1 MKLGLKTSLFSILT
15 VAFAMGGT
23 TAWAASSVRALG
35 GSGTY
40 DSASSAA
47 GAKTTGGTKST
58 DAKGTVRAGSMRVG
72 TAGTRTSSTRGA
84 STTPRLSIGKYLGG
98 ATSVS
103 GGSSVR
109 PGQSGSGD
117 SGAVDGKL
125 QERVE
130 ALETFV
136 GYSETGA
143 SIKVDV
149 EALQADINDIT
160 GKMTVVE
167 YKDGVLSI
175 LSDKGEVL
183 TTANLATAADI
194 DGLQAAIDAIV
205 LPDVSKFLTEEN
217 LADTKAAVAAL
228 QAADTAMDSAIKAL
242 QGNMLTED
250 KLTDKVSE
258 LELADS
264 QLTAA
269 IEELKTKMPAVDGLV
284 DKAYVDELVA
294 ELNAVDTR
302 LGVSISAIQ
311 QAYVKGT
318 DFDNVVAGLNTSI
331 DSLTAADTALS
342 GLIDDINVRLSTLST
357 KQELSDG
364 LAELRAQINQ
374 ITTGGVDLLNYYT
387 IDQTKNLFLTKE
399 DAANTYATQV
409 SVSELDESVQ
419 KIVEVLNATRD
430 IATDAQSAATQNAAD
445 IAEIKSAGYVKA
457 DELATVA
464 KTGSYNDLADTPTL
478 ITQSDLD
485 VLRSALELK
494 IEQKQ
499 QKGEY
504 ATVEYLNQVKQTLDT
519 LKGDTYTKAEI
530 DQKVKEAIESGNI
543 DLTGYATT
551 TMLSEMGDELKLL
564 IDNKVDKDG
573 LGQLAY
579 LNQVGATNI
588 DTGDIEAGEMAM
600 LLVDKNGQHSWVS
613 VVVAVP

>member
-15 VAFAMGGT
+15 VAIAMGGT

-35 GSGTY
+35 GAGTY
-40 DSASSAA
+40 NSASNAA
-47 GAKTTGGTKST
+47 GAKATGATKST
-58 DAKGTVRAGSMRVG
+58 DAKGAVRAGSMRVG

-98 ATSVS
+98 ATSIS

-167 YKDGVLSI
+167 YKDGVLTI

-205 LPDVSKFLTEEN
+205 IPDVSKFLTEEN

-258 LELADS
+258 LELADV

-294 ELNAVDTR
+294 GLNAVDTR

-331 DSLTAADTALS
+331 DSLAAADAAMS
-342 GLIDDINVRLSTLST
+342 GLIDEMNVRLSAAST
-357 KQELSDG
+357 KQEV
-364 LAELRAQINQ
+364 AELRAQIDQ

-387 IDQTKNLFLTKE
+387 IDQTKNLFLSKE

-409 SVSELDESVQ
+409 SVSELDKSVQ
-419 KIVEVLNATRD
+419 TIVEVLNATRD
-430 IATDAQSAATQNAAD
+430 IATDAQSTATQNAAD
-445 IAEIKSAGYVKA
+445 IAQIKSAGYVKA
-457 DELATVA
+457 DELAMVA
-464 KTGSYNDLADTPTL
+464 KTGSYNDLTDMPTL

-494 IEQKQ
+494 IAQKQ
-499 QKGEY
+499 EKGEY
-504 ATVEYLNQVKQTLDT
+504 ATVEYLNQVKQTLDA

-530 DQKVKEAIESGNI
+530 DDKIKEAIEIGDI
-543 DLTGYATT
+543 DLTGYATK
-551 TMLSEMGDELKLL
+551 TMLGEMGDELKLL

-579 LNQVGATNI
+579 LNQVGATDI
-588 DTGDIEAGEMAM
+588 DTGGIEAGEMAM

>member
-15 VAFAMGGT
+15 VAIAMGGT

-35 GSGTY
+35 GAGTY
-40 DSASSAA
+40 NSASNAA
-47 GAKTTGGTKST
+47 GAKATGGTKST
-58 DAKGTVRAGSMRVG
+58 DAKGAVRAGSMRVG

-98 ATSVS
+98 ATSIS

-167 YKDGVLSI
+167 YKDGVLTI

-205 LPDVSKFLTEEN
+205 IPDVSKFLTEEN

-294 ELNAVDTR
+294 GLNAVDTR

-331 DSLTAADTALS
+331 DSLTAADAAMS
-342 GLIDDINVRLSTLST
+342 GLIDEMNVRLSAAST
-357 KQELSDG
+357 KQEV
-364 LAELRAQINQ
+364 AELRAQIDR

-387 IDQTKNLFLTKE
+387 IDQTKNLFLSKE

-419 KIVEVLNATRD
+419 TIVAVLNATRD
-430 IATDAQSAATQNAAD
+430 IATDAQSTATQNAAD
-445 IAEIKSAGYVKA
+445 IAQIKSAGYVKA

-464 KTGSYNDLADTPTL
+464 KTGSYNDLTDTPTL
-478 ITQSDLD
+478 ITQSDLE

-494 IEQKQ
+494 IAQKQ
-499 QKGEY
+499 EKGEY
-504 ATVEYLNQVKQTLDT
+504 ATVEYLNQVKQTLDA

-530 DQKVKEAIESGNI
+530 DDKIKEAIESGDI
-543 DLTGYATT
+543 DLTGYATK

-579 LNQVGATNI
+579 LNQVGATDI
-588 DTGDIEAGEMAM
+588 DTGDIAAGEMAM

>member
-35 GSGTY
+35 GAGTY
-40 DSASSAA
+40 DSASNAA
-47 GAKTTGGTKST
+47 GAKATGGTKLT
-58 DAKGTVRAGSMRVG
+58 DDKGTVRAGSMRVG

-98 ATSVS
+98 ATSIS

-109 PGQSGSGD
+109 PGQSGSGSESTD
-117 SGAVDGKL
+117 SKL
-125 QERVE
+125 SERVE

-167 YKDGVLSI
+167 YKDGVLTI

-183 TTANLATAADI
+183 TTVNLVTAADI

-205 LPDVSKFLTEEN
+205 IPDVSKFLTEEN
-217 LADTKAAVAAL
+217 LADTKAAIAAL
-228 QAADTAMDSAIKAL
+228 QVADTAMDSAIKAL

-250 KLTDKVSE
+250 RLTAKVSE
-258 LELADS
+258 LELADV

-294 ELNAVDTR
+294 GLNAVDTR

-331 DSLTAADTALS
+331 DSLTAADAAMS
-342 GLIDDINVRLSTLST
+342 GLIDEMNVRLSAAST
-357 KQELSDG
+357 KQEV
-364 LAELRAQINQ
+364 AELRAQIDQ

-419 KIVEVLNATRD
+419 TIVAVLNATRD
-430 IATDAQSAATQNAAD
+430 IATGAQSTAIQNAAD

-464 KTGSYNDLADTPTL
+464 KTGSYNDLTDTPTL

-485 VLRSALELK
+485 VLRSALDLK
-494 IEQKQ
+494 IAQKQ
-499 QKGEY
+499 EKGEY

-543 DLTGYATT
+543 DLTGYATK
-551 TMLSEMGDELKLL
+551 TMLGEMGDELKLL

-579 LNQVGATNI
+579 LNQVGATDI
-588 DTGDIEAGEMAM
+588 DTGDIAAGEMAM

>member
-1 MKLGLKTSLFSILT
+1 MKLGLKTSLFSMLT
-15 VAFAMGGT
+15 VAIAMGGT

-35 GSGTY
+35 GAGTY
-40 DSASSAA
+40 NSASNAA

-98 ATSVS
+98 ATSIS

-109 PGQSGSGD
+109 PGQSGSG
-117 SGAVDGKL
+117 SESTGSNL
-125 QERVE
+125 SERVE

-136 GYSETGA
+136 GYSETGT
-143 SIKVDV
+143 SVKVDI
-149 EALQADINDIT
+149 EALQADLSELI
-160 GKMTVVE
+160 GKTTVVE
-167 YKDGVLSI
+167 YKDGVLTI
-175 LSDKGEVL
+175 LSDKGEVI
-183 TTANLATAADI
+183 TSAELATAADV
-194 DGLQAAIDAIV
+194 DRLQAAIDAIV
-205 LPDVSKFLTEEN
+205 IPDVSKFLTEEN
-217 LADTKAAVAAL
+217 LADTKAAIAAL

-250 KLTDKVSE
+250 RLTAKVSE
-258 LELADS
+258 LELADV

-294 ELNAVDTR
+294 GLNAVDTR

-364 LAELRAQINQ
+364 LAELRAQIDR

-419 KIVEVLNATRD
+419 TIVAVLNATRD
-430 IATDAQSAATQNAAD
+430 IATDAQSTATQNAAD
-445 IAEIKSAGYVKA
+445 IAQIKSAGYVKA

-464 KTGSYNDLADTPTL
+464 KTGSYNDLTDTPTL
-478 ITQSDLD
+478 ITQSDLE
-485 VLRSALELK
+485 VLRLALDLK

-499 QKGEY
+499 EKGEY
-504 ATVEYLNQVKQTLDT
+504 ATVEYLNQVKQTLDA

-530 DQKVKEAIESGNI
+530 DDKIKEAIESGDI
-543 DLTGYATT
+543 DLTGYATK

-564 IDNKVDKDG
+564 IDDKVDKDG

-579 LNQVGATNI
+579 LNQVGATDI
-588 DTGDIEAGEMAM
+588 DTAGIEAGEMAM